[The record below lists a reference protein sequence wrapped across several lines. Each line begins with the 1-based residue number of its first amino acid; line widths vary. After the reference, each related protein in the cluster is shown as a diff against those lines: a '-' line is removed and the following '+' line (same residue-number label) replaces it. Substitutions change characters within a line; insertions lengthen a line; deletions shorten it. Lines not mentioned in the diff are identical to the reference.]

1 MVLNFAELTFINWS
15 TSFYM
20 VKVAVDR
27 LDHGQP
33 DENAYIFLPDKPFTV
48 YNRER
53 TTKFLSISLNEH
65 ILN

>member
-1 MVLNFAELTFINWS
+1 
-15 TSFYM
+15 M